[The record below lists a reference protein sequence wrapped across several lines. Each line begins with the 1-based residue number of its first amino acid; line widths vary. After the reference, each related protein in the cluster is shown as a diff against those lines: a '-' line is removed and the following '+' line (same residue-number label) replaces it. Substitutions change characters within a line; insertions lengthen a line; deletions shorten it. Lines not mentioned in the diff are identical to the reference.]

1 MLNKLTTES
10 RNPASET
17 LDQLSA
23 IEIVQ
28 LMNAEDAQ
36 VSVAVGKEAEVIARA
51 VEIIADRLRDGGRLI
66 YIGAGTSG
74 RLGVLDASE
83 CPPTFNSPPELVVG
97 LIAGGP
103 AALTRSIEGA
113 EDHPEDAV
121 TDLTEVSLSQSDVL
135 VGIATSGRTPYV
147 IGGLQY
153 ARQLGA
159 ATIGFCCNDES
170 ALADFCDV
178 IIEGDGFVKRQIDR
192 VREDKNV
199 KAIVLRINSPGGTV
213 TGSDYIYHHL
223 SRLRKERKL
232 PMVVSMGSMAAS
244 GGYYA
249 AMAVADQPKSIY
261 AEPTTT
267 TGSIG
272 VIIPHY
278 DISGLLSRYDVKDDS
293 IASHPRKQMLSMTR
307 PIPDDHRRILQQYV
321 DDSFDR
327 FKDIVKS
334 GRPAFRE
341 NPELLDELATG
352 EIFSAMQAK
361 ENGLV
366 DEIGFIEDAIDR
378 ALEMAGLDKETTR
391 VVRYQKHVGL
401 LDLPALAVS
410 RSERS
415 SDLSKLLE
423 LSTPRAYYLA
433 TSLPPFAASY
443 AQLLESN

>member
-1 MLNKLTTES
+1 MATETTQ
-10 RNPASET
+10 PASQST
-17 LDQLSA
+17 GDVNPQIIIQQANGSYGRIFAWIGWAGFGICAILIISQYLVLS
-23 IEIVQ
+23 
-28 LMNAEDAQ
+28 DYF
-36 VSVAVGKEAEVIARA
+36 
-51 VEIIADRLRDGGRLI
+51 D
-66 YIGAGTSG
+66 TSG
-74 RLGVLDASE
+74 GMYESFHSGANFGSDK
-83 CPPTFNSPPELVVG
+83 
-97 LIAGGP
+97 IA
-103 AALTRSIEGA
+103 II
-113 EDHPEDAV
+113 
-121 TDLTEVSLSQSDVL
+121 SLS
-135 VGIATSGRTPYV
+135 G
-147 IGGLQY
+147 
-153 ARQLGA
+153 
-159 ATIGFCCNDES
+159 
-170 ALADFCDV
+170 V